1 MFISKQLAKPE
12 TRYSATEREALAVLR
27 CLEEVRWMVV
37 GSPFPTKV
45 YTDHQALVTLLR
57 KDDAHGR
64 IAGWQVRLSEYDV
77 EYIHIPGKE
86 NALADGLSRMP
97 GDRKEAGV
105 CLVEALGRGEV
116 MTEG

>member
-1 MFISKQLAKPE
+1 
-12 TRYSATEREALAVLR
+12 
-27 CLEEVRWMVV
+27 MVV